1 MGMSCGLCLPF
12 LSSHTQPSDSAW
24 HGPCLAWVWVLLSA
38 PTYPLLGRATSG
50 SPKCTGEP
58 VGKKKVGQ
66 MTTPTGQRAWKG
78 RDKLQRTGIPMVLA
92 SGSAA
97 TARYKEG
104 ARGFACRTA
113 HRCSPCAR
121 KADVATDTLLA
132 HVQSLQKHVSAGWPC
147 LMPHWK
153 PCRIIAAP
161 HHPLLA
167 DTDRR
172 TGEDLEQKCTT
183 ASPFSPEKNEKGQ
196 RC

>member
-1 MGMSCGLCLPF
+1 MSRGLCLPF
-12 LSSHTQPSDSAW
+12 LSSPIQPSDSAW

-38 PTYPLLGRATSG
+38 AAYPVLSRATSG

-66 MTTPTGQRAWKG
+66 MTTATGQRAWKEK
-78 RDKLQRTGIPMVLA
+78 DKLQRTSITMVLA

-113 HRCSPCAR
+113 HPCSPCAR

-132 HVQSLQKHVSAGWPC
+132 HMRSLQKHVSAVWPC

-153 PCRIIAAP
+153 PRRIIAAP
-161 HHPLLA
+161 HQPLLA

-172 TGEDLEQKCTT
+172 TEEDLEQKMHHCQPLFT
-183 ASPFSPEKNEKGQ
+183 
-196 RC
+196 